1 MECSLRTIVD
11 KAPFH
16 YGWVI
21 VVLGI
26 FGNMVGAGTTFWT
39 MAVYIPLIADEFQS
53 TRTAVVAA
61 FTVGQITFAAMAP
74 FIGSYFDRKGVRR
87 SIFVGSIL
95 AASAFLFTAQADTIF
110 QVFLGWTLLSA
121 TRSLLMDLPFNWL
134 ITRWFNGRKQQAA
147 LGVVTVGFGF
157 GGAIL
162 LPVLNQVASSYSWRA
177 SMFVSALLLLLF
189 HGFLIPMFIR
199 NTPQQLGVA
208 QNSSALETASQY
220 NSENLAGMTVQS
232 AIRTPAF
239 WIAATGLF
247 LFYGGQTLSSLII
260 DFFSNAGLTFGAFAI
275 ALTAWIR
282 TGLRIPL
289 GLTMARLDRV
299 YLLAA
304 LVCLSQGMGVFALLF
319 APTGVPLIIWIL
331 LWGVGGA
338 FAPMVGPLV
347 TTKLF
352 GVRHYGAVSGAIQAI
367 GFSGQIIAPILGAL
381 LFDIRGDYQLSFLIY
396 CISFCLGAL
405 LFSILKTP
413 DTPSGQSTES

>member
-1 MECSLRTIVD
+1 MRTIAD

-95 AASAFLFTAQADTIF
+95 AASAFLFTAQADTVF

-134 ITRWFNGRKQQAA
+134 ITRWFAGRKQQAA

-162 LPVLNQVASSYSWRA
+162 LPVLNEVASSYSWRA

-199 NTPQQLGVA
+199 NTPQQLGLA
-208 QNSSALETASQY
+208 QNSSTLETSSQY
-220 NSENLAGMTVQS
+220 NSDNLIGMTVQS

-304 LVCLSQGMGVFALLF
+304 LVCLSQGLGVFALLF

-352 GVRHYGAVSGAIQAI
+352 GVKHYGAVSGAIQAI
-367 GFSGQIIAPILGAL
+367 GFSGQMIAPILGAV
-381 LFDIRGDYQLSFLIY
+381 LFDIQGDYQLSFLIY
-396 CISFCLGAL
+396 SISFGLGAL
-405 LFSILKTP
+405 LFAILKTP
-413 DTPSGQSTES
+413 NTSSRQSTES